1 MSPLRRLVG
10 LVLPHWRRV
19 LLATVLGAATVL
31 SSVGLMAASAFII
44 ATAALHPSIAELQ
57 VAIVGVRFFGISR
70 GVFRYAERLVSH
82 DLTFRILARLRVW
95 FYTAIEPL
103 APARLGGARSG
114 DLLARAISDVE
125 ALEELFIR
133 ALAPPLVALTVAAA
147 TAGFLLRY
155 HPGLTAAYLGFFA
168 IGGVA
173 APLVMRWLS
182 RGAGPAERRLA
193 AELHQAV
200 VETVQGLPDLLA
212 CGAEGAAVER
222 MTGLGDELAAAQ
234 TQMGRVDALDAALGT
249 LVANLGVWCLLVLSI
264 PMVRAARFDGVSLAV
279 LTLAALASFEAV
291 QALPAAAQYLEG
303 QLAAARRLFEIADT
317 EPAVTDQDEP
327 LALVPTAA
335 VHAPAVRVRGL
346 SFVYPGSPAPA
357 LDDID
362 LELADGG
369 RLALVGPS
377 GAGKSTLAAILLRFW
392 EGWEGRLEL
401 WGHDIRRYRQ
411 EDARRSIG
419 MISQSTHLFAA
430 TIRDNLLLARPD
442 ATEPELEAVLES
454 ARLAAVVAD
463 LPDGLDTWVGEQ
475 GLQLSGGQRQ
485 RLAIA
490 RALLADPP
498 LLLLDEPTADL
509 DTVTE
514 REVLSAIDEA
524 TAGRTTLTITHRMV
538 AMERFDDIAVLDRG
552 RIVARGRHAELLD
565 TGGLYARLWSLQHGE
580 LLGEPLPPTH
590 PEGEEVRT

>member
-1 MSPLRRLVG
+1 MSLLRRLVG

-44 ATAALHPSIAELQ
+44 AAAALHPSIAELQ

-82 DLTFRILARLRVW
+82 DLTFRILDRLRVW

-155 HPGLTAAYLGFFA
+155 HPGLTAAYLGFFT

-222 MTGLGDELAAAQ
+222 MAGLGDELAAAQ

-291 QALPAAAQYLEG
+291 HALPAAAQYLEG
-303 QLAAARRLFEIADT
+303 QLAAARRLFEVTDA
-317 EPAVTDQDEP
+317 EPAVKDLDEP
-327 LALVPTAA
+327 LELVPTAA

-346 SFVYPGSPAPA
+346 RFAYPGSPAPA

-362 LELADGG
+362 LELAHGG

-411 EDARRSIG
+411 EDVRRSIG

-454 ARLAAVVAD
+454 ARLAAAVAD

-552 RIVARGRHAELLD
+552 RIVARGRHAELLNA
-565 TGGLYARLWSLQHGE
+565 GGLYARLWSLQHGE